1 MKEKRTYIL
10 DTLPDCIRIVGRD
23 KKVLWVNRGF
33 EKLIGKDKQ
42 ELCGDDCHIHLC
54 PERMRGEEGCYFD
67 IIDRGNPVPQRE
79 ITLKDNGGK
88 NKVFLASYTPYRNEA
103 SGVTGVVEYLRE
115 ITNLTQTRTALEEQ
129 LLHSKTV
136 LGKTVDSLVS
146 AIESRDPYT
155 AGHQRKV
162 SQLVRKIAQA
172 MKPEDRRW
180 IEGLRV
186 SAQLHDIGK
195 ICVPAEILSHPGKL
209 GHEQFELIKLHSETG
224 YRILS
229 NIEFTFGFP
238 FTNAI
243 LQHHERMDGT
253 GYPNGLPD
261 SEIILEARI
270 LAVADVMEAMV
281 NHRPYRAGL
290 GITCALDEITKNAG
304 SKYDPEVAEACR
316 GIFLEDKFEFRE
328 VLPIS

>member
-1 MKEKRTYIL
+1 
-10 DTLPDCIRIVGRD
+10 
-23 KKVLWVNRGF
+23 
-33 EKLIGKDKQ
+33 
-42 ELCGDDCHIHLC
+42 
-54 PERMRGEEGCYFD
+54 
-67 IIDRGNPVPQRE
+67 
-79 ITLKDNGGK
+79 
-88 NKVFLASYTPYRNEA
+88 
-103 SGVTGVVEYLRE
+103 
-115 ITNLTQTRTALEEQ
+115 
-129 LLHSKTV
+129 
-136 LGKTVDSLVS
+136 
-146 AIESRDPYT
+146 
-155 AGHQRKV
+155 

-172 MKPEDRRW
+172 MKPRDRKW
-180 IEGLRV
+180 IEGIRV

-209 GHEQFELIKLHSETG
+209 GREQFELIKLHSETG
-224 YRILS
+224 YKILS

-243 LQHHERMDGT
+243 LQHHERLDGT
-253 GYPNGLPD
+253 GYPNGLSG

-304 SKYDPEVAEACR
+304 SKYDQAVVESCR

-328 VLPIS
+328 VFSAP